1 MNRLLSLDG
10 GGIRGIFSVAILERI
25 ENILRERYADGKPGF
40 VLADYFD
47 FIGGNSTGAII
58 AAMLSKGMSVRAV
71 RESYEQLGPIVFRRK
86 PFWQSWRSFYGS
98 EAFTRLLK
106 ENFSEASGEL
116 MTLGSEQLR
125 TCLMLVMRNGTTGS
139 TWPITNHPEARY
151 NRRNPDDNAPTN
163 LDIPLWQLIRASA
176 AAPAFFPTELVK
188 LHSPDDGKEQQFEFI
203 DGAVSPYNNPA
214 VAMYLAATLPAYE
227 MNMATGID
235 KLFICSVGTGRV
247 PITYAPGELGHVNV
261 LGGGLRALKGLM
273 DSVLVEQDKMCRV
286 LGKTVCGA
294 AIDGELDELTEG
306 GLERFLYC
314 RYQHQFTEDEI
325 ENCRQE
331 TGSTHPF
338 ELSDLPS
345 VPKLLEIGR
354 AYAERTVKDEH
365 LPLA

>member
-25 ENILRERYADGKPGF
+25 ENILRERYQKENPGF
-40 VLADYFD
+40 VLADYFN
-47 FIGGNSTGAII
+47 FIGGNSTGGII
-58 AAMLSKGMSVRAV
+58 AAMLSKGMSVREV

-106 ENFSEASGEL
+106 ENFEESAGEP
-116 MTLGSEQLR
+116 MTLGSKKLK

-151 NRRNPDDNAPTN
+151 NKRNPNDEIPTN

-188 LHSPDDGKEQQFEFI
+188 LHSPDGTEQQFEFI
-203 DGAVSPYNNPA
+203 DGAVSPYNNPS
-214 VAMYLAATLPAYE
+214 VAMYLAATLPAYN
-227 MNMATGID
+227 MNMPTGTD
-235 KLFICSVGTGRV
+235 KLFLCSVGTGRV
-247 PITYAPGELGHVNV
+247 SITYAPGELGHVNV

-273 DSVLVEQDKMCRV
+273 DSVLVEQDKLCRV
-286 LGKTVCGA
+286 LGKTICGA
-294 AIDGELDELTEG
+294 SIDGELDALTEG
-306 GLERFLYC
+306 GLEKFLYC
-314 RYQHQFTEDEI
+314 RYQHQFTDEEEED
-325 ENCRQE
+325 CRRE

-338 ELSDLPS
+338 ELSDIAS
-345 VPKLLEIGR
+345 VPKLLELGR
-354 AYAERTVKDEH
+354 IYAEETVKPEH
-365 LPLA
+365 LP